1 MVTGAAR
8 VGERDVNGS
17 HWRGVVNY
25 MLPIRTPKEG
35 SLSNQHITSRVYNLS
50 HHSNMISS
58 LGYTQTTSK
67 FIECPELTFSTS
79 RPLNSGSL

>member
-25 MLPIRTPKEG
+25 KKLCCPFVRRKKVVDK
-35 SLSNQHITSRVYNLS
+35 NQHITYRVYNLY
-50 HHSNMISS
+50 HDSNMISS
-58 LGYTQTTSK
+58 L
-67 FIECPELTFSTS
+67 ECPELTFSTS
-79 RPLNSGSL
+79 RPLNSATYVVMST